1 MRAGDCSKGSAAT
14 FFVSPEK
21 DRLIA
26 VTRKYLRRRQP
37 DAGRA
42 AGNEDEIS
50 CI

>member
-1 MRAGDCSKGSAAT
+1 MAARCLFLCKLSL
-14 FFVSPEK
+14 FFIAAEEN
-21 DRLIA
+21 RLIA
-26 VTRKYLRRRQP
+26 FPRKDLRRRQP